1 MILEKKQS
9 LVLSQHDDDT
19 PLLSDDIKKL
29 SKIMIPLMPRY
40 SGALREVGTK
50 LEVLDDEFNM
60 VNDHSPIHHIE
71 SRIKSLRSIYGKLIK
86 NGFEIS
92 ESSVCKNLYDIAGIR
107 VICKYTNEIY
117 RLVDLITT
125 QDDIDVIRIR
135 DYIKNPKEN
144 GYRSLHIILGVP
156 VFLSNVTYKVPV
168 EIQFRTIAMDMWAS
182 LEHEIRYKS
191 GKEMKPG
198 IAEKLRKCADTLAET
213 DSSMQSIFLQ
223 MMD

>member
-1 MILEKKQS
+1 MILEKKQN
-9 LVLSQHDDDT
+9 LILPQNDPDKPILNDD
-19 PLLSDDIKKL
+19 LKKL
-29 SKIMIPLMPRY
+29 GKIMIPLMPRY

-60 VNDHSPIHHIE
+60 VNDHCPIHHME
-71 SRIKSLRSIYGKLIK
+71 SRIKSIRSIYGKLVK
-86 NGFEIS
+86 KGLDIS
-92 ESSVCKNLYDIAGIR
+92 ESSVCANIYDIAGIR
-107 VICKYTNEIY
+107 VICKYTTEIY
-117 RLVDLITT
+117 RLADLIST
-125 QDDIDVIRIR
+125 QDDIEVIRTR

-144 GYRSLHIILGVP
+144 GYRSLHLILGIP

-168 EIQFRTIAMDMWAS
+168 EIQLRTIAMDMWAS

-198 IAEKLRKCADTLAET
+198 MAQKLRKCADTLAET

-223 MMD
+223 MMG

>member
-1 MILEKKQS
+1 MILEKKQN
-9 LVLSQHDDDT
+9 LVLPQNVSDEQ
-19 PLLSDDIKKL
+19 LLGDDIKKL
-29 SKIMIPLMPRY
+29 GKIMIPLMPRY

-60 VNDHSPIHHIE
+60 TNNHSPIHHME
-71 SRIKSLRSIYGKLIK
+71 SRIKSIGSIYGKLIK
-86 NGFEIS
+86 KGFDIS
-92 ESSVCKNLYDIAGIR
+92 ESSVCANIYDIAGIR

-117 RLVDLITT
+117 RLVDLIST
-125 QDDIDVIRIR
+125 QDDIDVIRTR
-135 DYIKNPKEN
+135 DYIKEPKEN
-144 GYRSLHIILGVP
+144 GYRSLHIILGIP

-168 EIQFRTIAMDMWAS
+168 EVQFRTIAMDMWAS

-198 IAEKLRKCADTLAET
+198 MAEKLRKCADMLSET

-223 MMD
+223 MMG